1 MEERFPQIL
10 SATEMEDA
18 VVRWL
23 WLAIQ
28 SKLRHSSADVSAVD
42 TGAFRSRTAFLKMWN
57 R

>member
-1 MEERFPQIL
+1 MEERFPQTL

-23 WLAIQ
+23 WPAIQ
-28 SKLRHSSADVSAVD
+28 SKLRHSSAEVSAAI
-42 TGAFRSRTAFLKMWN
+42 TGAFRSRTAFLEIWN